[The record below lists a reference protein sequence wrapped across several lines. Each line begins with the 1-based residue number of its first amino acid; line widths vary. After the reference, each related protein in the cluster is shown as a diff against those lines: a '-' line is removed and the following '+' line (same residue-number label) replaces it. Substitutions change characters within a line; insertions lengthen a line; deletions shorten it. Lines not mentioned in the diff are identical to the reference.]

1 MEKRYTKDD
10 YFKVALHE
18 LGTAEFFRNLDKDLA
33 SVYYNC
39 PGGLDL
45 ELWEQAFGFGLP
57 YEPGDETDSSE
68 ILALMTAQLAC
79 EKAGL

>member
-1 MEKRYTKDD
+1 MSKRYTKTD

-18 LGTAEFFRNLDKDLA
+18 LETAEFFRNPTKDFA
-33 SVYYNC
+33 SKYDDC
-39 PGGLDL
+39 PGWLDS
-45 ELWEQAFGFGLP
+45 ELWGQAFGFALP
-57 YEPGDETDSSE
+57 FEHGDETDSSE